1 MIKIYEC
8 ISGTV
13 FVHRVYVCCCV
24 RTSCACVV
32 CHSTSRFQMKAIT
45 LKAPS
50 FEINKTTPSRSLP
63 TLRWYSISH
72 DANMHQALQFIDI
85 ILSRYP
91 NAHAVS
97 FSHSPFSLLC
107 LSLALSSV
115 STVTTR
121 ASPCTHAYT
130 LPKTSPGENSTK
142 EKTSLAQAK
151 KHFVFALVFF
161 FTILRTQF
169 SVQTILKQCLS
180 SPHYAVPN

>member
-24 RTSCACVV
+24 RTSCPCVV

-121 ASPCTHAYT
+121 ASHAHTHIRYQ
-130 LPKTSPGENSTK
+130 KRV
-142 EKTSLAQAK
+142 QAK
-151 KHFVFALVFF
+151 TRQKKKRVLHRPKSTLCLLWFF
-161 FTILRTQF
+161 SLQF
-169 SVQTILKQCLS
+169 SVLNFQFRL
-180 SPHYAVPN
+180 Y